1 MLKNKAFDAWKA
13 FQHEKIIPQHGGE
26 IQNVGRFIR
35 SRPDTRT
42 EIQPWLLEHHAW
54 GPAQRCSR

>member
-54 GPAQRCSR
+54 GPAQ